1 MVPLIVL
8 KLFDAIKWAHE
19 IAGTDNQ
26 VVSRVKEDAKKTIG
40 FSRDMADGR
49 VLPAAKNGYIKD
61 DISSR
66 LSVSKSLGL
75 LVRFL
80 CSSSP
85 ILFPLGCNI
94 TYRYSYWCSA

>member
-1 MVPLIVL
+1 MGLTPFGQVEPLGPPV
-8 KLFDAIKWAHE
+8 
-19 IAGTDNQ
+19 AGL
-26 VVSRVKEDAKKTIG
+26 VIG

-75 LVRFL
+75 
-80 CSSSP
+80 
-85 ILFPLGCNI
+85 
-94 TYRYSYWCSA
+94 

>member
-49 VLPAAKNGYIKD
+49 VLQLRMVTSRTTFLHNFQSRSLWRFSSFTLLIMPYTF
-61 DISSR
+61 SSR
-66 LSVSKSLGL
+66 L
-75 LVRFL
+75 
-80 CSSSP
+80 
-85 ILFPLGCNI
+85 
-94 TYRYSYWCSA
+94 

>member
-40 FSRDMADGR
+40 FSRDMADGTGLQLR
-49 VLPAAKNGYIKD
+49 MVTSKTFLHDFQSRSLWSFSSFSLLIKRYTF
-61 DISSR
+61 SSR
-66 LSVSKSLGL
+66 S
-75 LVRFL
+75 
-80 CSSSP
+80 
-85 ILFPLGCNI
+85 
-94 TYRYSYWCSA
+94 